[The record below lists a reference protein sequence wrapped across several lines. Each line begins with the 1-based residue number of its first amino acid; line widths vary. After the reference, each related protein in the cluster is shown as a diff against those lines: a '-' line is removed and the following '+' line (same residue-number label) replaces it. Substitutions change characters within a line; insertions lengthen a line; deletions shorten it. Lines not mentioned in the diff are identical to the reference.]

1 MRFSFHFGQICLYM
15 GYSVE
20 EQQRICRLLDQK
32 GIWYDTAELDQ
43 RADQARLRGGFG
55 ERPDMARLYR
65 VYVKQSDAEICRHL
79 LQQIKQETHG

>member
-32 GIWYDTAELDQ
+32 GIYYHLYHGMFEL
-43 RADQARLRGGFG
+43 
-55 ERPDMARLYR
+55 
-65 VYVKQSDAEICRHL
+65 S
-79 LQQIKQETHG
+79 

>member
-43 RADQARLRGGFG
+43 RADQARLRAALANGPTWPVFTGC
-55 ERPDMARLYR
+55 M
-65 VYVKQSDAEICRHL
+65 
-79 LQQIKQETHG
+79 